1 MASDLL
7 RGVDAPVL
15 PRNSRAV
22 SFHIHPII
30 MKKAASDSST
40 PKPRKKPATE
50 AADQSATKPPA
61 TKSRKA
67 AKKAA
72 TAPGVS
78 EPFGGPPRLAA
89 SLTVVAARVDIGFGN
104 HLFLRGT
111 GPGLSWETGTP
122 MVNAGSDLWTID
134 LHDATGPI
142 YCKFLI
148 NDEKWSAGPDYIL
161 EPGAQLEVTPLF

>member
-1 MASDLL
+1 
-7 RGVDAPVL
+7 
-15 PRNSRAV
+15 
-22 SFHIHPII
+22 
-30 MKKAASDSST
+30 MKKAATDSST

-50 AADQSATKPPA
+50 TADQASTKPPA
-61 TKSRKA
+61 SKNRKA
-67 AKKAA
+67 SKKA
-72 TAPGVS
+72 TAAPLVS
-78 EPFGGPPRLAA
+78 EPFGAPTRAAA

-134 LHDATGPI
+134 LMGATSPI

-148 NDEKWSAGPDYIL
+148 NDEKWSAGPDYII